1 MVSTF
6 SIQQNLTSGSNTIT
20 LPQTGITLKGISCLG
35 IPYMAF
41 NLSTG
46 KTAYVPLGNAS
57 GIGGA
62 SFKDPMFRVHY
73 TFDDITFTVVV
84 PNTPSS
90 PAVFYFG
97 DPEDDSIALEDLT
110 GVLGT
115 AQLTQGSTAGVMS
128 TSINFSLPEGRIMLT
143 GIYSYVS
150 ANYSLVSFPVS
161 TGKILTL
168 FNSNKVGNDTIHP
181 IAVEGSQS
189 FSVNVSGYVNAS
201 ATNTYYVILYYK
213 VLA

>member
-1 MVSTF
+1 
-6 SIQQNLTSGSNTIT
+6 SNTIT

-35 IPYMAF
+35 VPYMAF

-46 KTAYVPLGNAS
+46 KTAYVPLGNAT
-57 GIGGA
+57 GIGGL
-62 SFKDPMFRVHY
+62 SFKDPMFRVHH
-73 TFDDITFTVVV
+73 TFNDITFTVVV

-90 PAVFYFG
+90 PAIFYFG
-97 DPEDDSIALEDLT
+97 DPESDSIALEDLT

-115 AQLTQGSTAGVMS
+115 ASLTQGSTAGVMS
-128 TSINFSLPEGRIMLT
+128 TSISFSLPEGRIMLT

-150 ANYSLVSFPVS
+150 ANYSIVSFPVS
-161 TGKILTL
+161 TGKILSL
-168 FNSNKVGNDTIHP
+168 FNSNKVGNETIHP

-213 VLA
+213 VLT

>member
-35 IPYMAF
+35 VPYMAF

-46 KTAYVPLGNAS
+46 KTAYVPLGNAT
-57 GIGGA
+57 GVGGL

-73 TFDDITFTVVV
+73 TFNDITFTVVV

-90 PAVFYFG
+90 PAIFYFG
-97 DPEDDSIALEDLT
+97 DPESDSVALEDLT
-110 GVLGT
+110 GVLGMT
-115 AQLTQGSTAGVMS
+115 SLTQGSTAGVMS
-128 TSINFSLPEGRIMLT
+128 TSISFSLPEGRIMLT

-150 ANYSLVSFPVS
+150 ANYSIVSFPVS
-161 TGKILTL
+161 TGKILSL
-168 FNSNKVGNDTIHP
+168 FNSNKVGNETIHP

-189 FSVNVSGYVNAS
+189 FSVNISGYVDAS
-201 ATNTYYVILYYK
+201 TTNNYYVILYYK
-213 VLA
+213 VLQ

>member
-6 SIQQNLTSGSNTIT
+6 SIQQTLTSGSNIIT

-46 KTAYVPLGNAS
+46 KTAYVPLGNAT
-57 GIGGA
+57 GVGGL

-97 DPEDDSIALEDLT
+97 DPESDSIALEDLT

-115 AQLTQGSTAGVMS
+115 GTLTQGSTAGVMS

-150 ANYSLVSFPVS
+150 ANYSIVSFPVS
-161 TGKILTL
+161 TGKILNL
-168 FNSNKVGNDTIHP
+168 FNSNKVGNETIHP

-189 FSVNVSGYVNAS
+189 FSITVSSYVSAS
-201 ATNTYYVILYYK
+201 STNTCYVILYYK
-213 VLA
+213 VLS

>member
-6 SIQQNLTSGSNTIT
+6 SIQQTLTSGSNTIT

-35 IPYMAF
+35 VPYMAF

-46 KTAYVPLGNAS
+46 KTAYVPLGNAT
-57 GIGGA
+57 GVGGL

-73 TFDDITFTVVV
+73 TFNDITFTVVV

-90 PAVFYFG
+90 PAIFYFG
-97 DPEDDSIALEDLT
+97 DPESDSIALEDLT

-115 AQLTQGSTAGVMS
+115 ASLTQGSTAGVMS
-128 TSINFSLPEGRIMLT
+128 TSISFSLPEGRIMLT

-150 ANYSLVSFPVS
+150 ANYSIVSFPVS
-161 TGKILTL
+161 TGKILSL
-168 FNSNKVGNDTIHP
+168 FNSNKVGNETIHP

-189 FSVNVSGYVNAS
+189 FSVNISGYVDAS
-201 ATNTYYVILYYK
+201 ATNNYYVILYYK
-213 VLA
+213 VLT

>member
-6 SIQQNLTSGSNTIT
+6 SIQQTLTAGQNTVT

-46 KTAYVPLGNAS
+46 KTAYVPLGNAT
-57 GIGGA
+57 GVGGL
-62 SFKDPMFRVHY
+62 SFKDPMFRCHY

-90 PAVFYFG
+90 PAIFYFG

-110 GVLGT
+110 GVLGEAT
-115 AQLTQGSTAGVMS
+115 LTQGSTAGMMS
-128 TSINFSLPEGRIMLT
+128 TSISFSLPEGRIMLT

-150 ANYSLVSFPVS
+150 ANFSIVSFPVS
-161 TGKILTL
+161 TGKVLNL
-168 FNSNKVGNDTIHP
+168 FNSNQIGNQTIHP

-189 FSVNVSGYVNAS
+189 FTINLSGYVNAS

-213 VLA
+213 VLT